1 MVHFSPRGS
10 SLALFTGSLHWLR
23 YFQTAMEEKEFNL
36 DHQVIKEYFPLDV
49 VTKGLLDI
57 YQLLLQLKFEQVRTC
72 SLYTYSWYHTLE
84 C

>member
-1 MVHFSPRGS
+1 VWSAR
-10 SLALFTGSLHWLR
+10 LFTLR

-36 DHQVIKEYFPLDV
+36 DHQKIKEYFPLDV

-72 SLYTYSWYHTLE
+72 SL
-84 C
+84 